1 MDLKILEPI
10 KNFLKEFNSPE
21 EFNVFYTKNK
31 EELDN
36 LTTHKLNKMYH
47 IIGYRITKI
56 KGELMLKKWTEK
68 EEKEE
73 PKNYDEQIQTIQ
85 DEIEKIKLTIN
96 KIIDFIN
103 QPK

>member
-10 KNFLKEFNSPE
+10 RKFLKEFNSPE
-21 EFNVFYTKNK
+21 EFNVFYSKNK
-31 EELDN
+31 EELDQ

-85 DEIEKIKLTIN
+85 EEIEKIKLTIN
-96 KIIDFIN
+96 KIIDYIN
-103 QPK
+103 PK